1 MSNEDPILDEEQT
14 FAEEEEAWGSRKESN
29 VGAGTFLGSVILV
42 AGLGGGLVYMQYAGL
57 QRFEAAQAKIKEAIE
72 VLDNDGSFGAVNRAR
87 KAFNDAL
94 AEVSDDAIATS
105 KLALLEAQSLLH
117 DGDAEA
123 RARAL
128 SALEVAEAN
137 GFEKGERFA
146 AQALLDLA
154 DNKPDKVISD
164 LKAIFDKG
172 GNSGDLFFV
181 FGLAQTMRG
190 EAGAGAE
197 QIRKA
202 AEAAANNVWFATALA
217 EASYRADNLTGSM
230 KALSTLTSGPAKKKR
245 LRYLALQ
252 MYYGLQY
259 GKDPKGTLPKFN
271 EVEKRLKKAEKDFKK
286 VGGELSVVG
295 QAIVANTY
303 AEAAYRNGKFDDAR
317 KALAKVDKAI
327 AKLKSPLVVAA
338 EQAKVGYLR
347 GRLALAEKDLAGAE
361 KHLVKAL
368 TKTDPLHSA
377 RAAGALDAAINAQAY
392 DLADKLLR
400 IYEDAKY
407 RRDGKKLA
415 GKDRNQMVSDDYD
428 RFVWKMQIALG
439 RGAASKDK
447 KTKARLADEILNEKT
462 GLVEKALSS
471 NTPGSAR
478 RTLNLMKAN
487 AMILKGDK
495 GAAQKVYENWL
506 GNEPK
511 QMARP
516 DTQEALANLYI
527 AHKSWS
533 EAEAAIQKAGNLYAG
548 QGYDV
553 HTTRRVYRLYARFWR
568 AKGDKR
574 KAKVWQDKADG
585 KG

>member
-1 MSNEDPILDEEQT
+1 MSNEDPILDQEQT
-14 FAEEEEAWGSRKESN
+14 LSEETEAWGSRKESG
-29 VGAGTFLGSVILV
+29 VGAGTFLGSVILIG
-42 AGLGGGLVYMQYAGL
+42 GLGGGLVFMQWNKL
-57 QRFEAAQAKIKEAIE
+57 QRFEAAQVQIKEAIE
-72 VLDNDGSFGAVNRAR
+72 VLENDGSFGAVKRAR
-87 KAFNDAL
+87 KALNSAL
-94 AEVSDDAIATS
+94 SEVDEDAIATS

-117 DGDAEA
+117 DGDGEA
-123 RARAL
+123 RARAQA
-128 SALEVAEAN
+128 ALAVAEAN

-154 DNKPDKVISD
+154 DNKPDKVVKD
-164 LKAIFDKG
+164 LKVIFDRG

-181 FGLAQTMRG
+181 FGLAQTMLG

-202 AEAAANNVWFATALA
+202 AEAAQNNVWFATASA
-217 EASYRADNLTGSM
+217 EANYRADNLTGAM
-230 KALSTLTSGPAKKKR
+230 KALGPLNSGAAKKKR

-271 EVEKRLKKAEKDFKK
+271 GVEGRLKKAEKDFKK
-286 VGGELSVVG
+286 VGGELSPVG
-295 QAIVANTY
+295 NAVVANTY
-303 AEAAYRNGKFDDAR
+303 AEAAYRNGKMDDAR
-317 KALAKVDKAI
+317 KALKNVDKAI
-327 AKLKSPLVVAA
+327 GKAKTPLVVAS
-338 EQAKVGYLR
+338 ENAKAAYLR
-347 GRLALAEKDLAGAE
+347 GRIALVEGDLATAEKQMMKALSKLDPMHAPRTAGAID
-361 KHLVKAL
+361 
-368 TKTDPLHSA
+368 TTIN
-377 RAAGALDAAINAQAY
+377 AGAF
-392 DLADKLLR
+392 DLADKLVKV
-400 IYEDAKY
+400 YEDAKY
-407 RRDGKKLA
+407 RRDGKKVT
-415 GKDRNQMVSDDYD
+415 GKNRNQMVADDYD
-428 RFVWKMQIALG
+428 RFIWKMRIALG

-447 KTKARLADEILNEKT
+447 KTKARLADSILNKKT

-495 GAAQKVYENWL
+495 DAAQKVYENWL

-516 DTQEALANLYI
+516 ETQEALANLYI
-527 AHKSWS
+527 AHKSWT
-533 EAEAAIQKAGNLYAG
+533 EAEAAIQKAGNLYG
-548 QGYDV
+548 GKGYDV
-553 HTTRRVYRLYARFWR
+553 HTTRRVYRLYARFWS

-574 KAKVWQDKADG
+574 KAKVWADKAAG

>member
-14 FAEEEEAWGSRKESN
+14 LSEEPEAWGSRKESG
-29 VGAGTFLGSVILV
+29 VGAGTFLGSVLLV
-42 AGLGGGLVYMQYAGL
+42 AGLGGGLVYMQWNNL
-57 QRFEAAQAKIKEAIE
+57 QRFEAAQLKIKEAIE

-87 KAFNDAL
+87 KALNAAL
-94 AEVSDDAIATS
+94 EEVDEDAIAIS

-117 DGDAEA
+117 DGDSGA

-128 SALEVAEAN
+128 DSLAIADAN

-154 DNKPDKVISD
+154 DNKPDKVTKD
-164 LKAIFDKG
+164 LKVIFDKG

-181 FGLAQTMRG
+181 FGLAQTMLG

-202 AEAAANNVWFATALA
+202 AEAAQNNVWFATALA
-217 EASYRADNLTGSM
+217 EANYRADNLTGSM
-230 KALSTLTSGPAKKKR
+230 KALGPLTSGAAKKKR

-271 EVEKRLKKAEKDFKK
+271 GVEARLKKAEKDFKK
-286 VGGELSVVG
+286 VGGELSPVG
-295 QAIVANTY
+295 QAVVANTY
-303 AEAAYRNGKFDDAR
+303 AEAAYRNGKMDDAR
-317 KALAKVDKAI
+317 KALKTVDKAI
-327 AKLKSPLVVAA
+327 GKLKSPLVVAS
-338 EQAKVGYLR
+338 ELAKVGYLK
-347 GRLALAEKDLAGAE
+347 GRIAIAEGDLAGAE
-361 KHLVKAL
+361 KHLMKAL
-368 TKTDPLHSA
+368 TKTDALHAS
-377 RAAGALDAAINAQAY
+377 RAAGAIDAAINGRAY
-392 DLADKLLR
+392 DLADKILR
-400 IYEDAKY
+400 VYEDSKY
-407 RRDGKKLA
+407 RRDGKKVT
-415 GKDRNQMVSDDYD
+415 GKNRNQMIADDYD
-428 RFVWKMQIALG
+428 RFVWKIQIALG

-447 KTKARLADEILNEKT
+447 KTKARLAEEILNEKT

-495 GAAQKVYENWL
+495 DGAQKVYENWL

-516 DTQEALANLYI
+516 ETQEALANLYI

-553 HTTRRVYRLYARFWR
+553 HTTRRIYRLYARFWR

-574 KAKVWQDKADG
+574 KAKVWDAKANG

>member
-1 MSNEDPILDEEQT
+1 M
-14 FAEEEEAWGSRKESN
+14 
-29 VGAGTFLGSVILV
+29 
-42 AGLGGGLVYMQYAGL
+42 
-57 QRFEAAQAKIKEAIE
+57 
-72 VLDNDGSFGAVNRAR
+72 
-87 KAFNDAL
+87 
-94 AEVSDDAIATS
+94 
-105 KLALLEAQSLLH
+105 
-117 DGDAEA
+117 
-123 RARAL
+123 
-128 SALEVAEAN
+128 
-137 GFEKGERFA
+137 
-146 AQALLDLA
+146 A
-154 DNKPDKVISD
+154 DNKPDKVIAD
-164 LKAIFDKG
+164 LKAIFEKG

-286 VGGELSVVG
+286 VGGELSAVG

-361 KHLVKAL
+361 KYLVKAL